1 MGGMNSCC
9 LPQKFAFKDGE
20 HSSSFSSSRYHGRN
34 FSAAF
39 NLSSLG
45 DEGDNNQGLININN
59 STEEELMTLPGIN
72 RSIAQNIIEY
82 RCRIGGFK
90 KIEDLALVSGV
101 GAAKLSVLR
110 QEICVST
117 KKGSSHDSSPC
128 SSSQDV
134 NSNEHCIKDIRCSN
148 SSNQLHV
155 NVNIA
160 NVFQLMKIKGIDQT
174 VAENIVSYRDKKG
187 HYKTIEDLL
196 KVKSISAGLLGA
208 IRHNLILSDTGSNT
222 AVVSTTTNRTRSTTL
237 RDSHTNDYFY
247 NLINKDTDMSSLTKH
262 DDSLH
267 ELIQLLGPLA
277 KKSVRPKVQ
286 SFPFK
291 RNNISALRI
300 ATWNL
305 DGCSFEKIS
314 NPGVCDVICM
324 TVLENGL
331 GLLAFQ
337 EITDMQALKKICDEL
352 NHPRLSNVRKWKGRN
367 RKWEYVMAN
376 PNIENVEHSGFIYD
390 VEQGIKLTGTNLQN
404 IKPSQECPFECQ
416 ALSGFFQVKN
426 FHFIFVN
433 VYHKL
438 ASIKDFHKENHTGHM
453 INILHNIKNI
463 STEENHIIIFGNLD
477 VELGLEVKELLQ
489 EHGYIQC
496 VVTEK
501 PSMLPLELNR
511 SVSQPHLKRSNS
523 SYNSSVSLCSHLA
536 CSKTMAGN
544 IWFNKNSK
552 HLYTGYNEIISKGLT
567 NILIPNGWSWGGAV
581 SKYYPAWAEFY
592 TENNLSQQCF
602 TPGLESIRFTLT
614 D

>member
-9 LPQKFAFKDGE
+9 IPQKCAFKDRE
-20 HSSSFSSSRYHGRN
+20 HSASFSSSRHQGRN

-45 DEGDNNQGLININN
+45 DEGDNSQGLININN

-117 KKGSSHDSSPC
+117 KKGSSHDSSPY

-134 NSNEHCIKDIRCSN
+134 NSNEHYSKDMRRSN
-148 SSNQLHV
+148 SSNQLLV

-160 NVFQLMKIKGIDQT
+160 NVFQLMKIKGIDQI

-187 HYKTIEDLL
+187 YFKTIEDLL

-208 IRHNLILSDTGSNT
+208 IRHNLILSDTGNSNS
-222 AVVSTTTNRTRSTTL
+222 AVISTTLSRNRSTTL
-237 RDSHTNDYFY
+237 RESHTNEYY
-247 NLINKDTDMSSLTKH
+247 HNLINKEANTSFLTKA
-262 DDSLH
+262 DDSLQD
-267 ELIQLLGPLA
+267 LIQVLGPLA
-277 KKSVRPKVQ
+277 KRSIRPKVQ
-286 SFPFK
+286 SFSFK

-305 DGCSFEKIS
+305 DGCSVEKIS

-324 TVLENGL
+324 TILENGL
-331 GLLAFQ
+331 GILALQ
-337 EITDMQALKKICDEL
+337 EITDMKALKKICDEL
-352 NHPRLSNVRKWKGRN
+352 NHPKLFNVRKWKGKT

-404 IKPSQECPFECQ
+404 INTSQECPFECQ
-416 ALSGFFQVKN
+416 ALSGFFQVNN
-426 FHFIFVN
+426 FNFLFVN

-438 ASIKDFHKENHTGHM
+438 VPPKDFHKENHAGHM
-453 INILHNIKNI
+453 LNILHNIKNI
-463 STEENHIIIFGNLD
+463 SSDDNHIIIFGNLD
-477 VELGLEVKELLQ
+477 IEVGLQVKELLQ

-496 VVTEK
+496 MLSEK
-501 PSMLPLELNR
+501 STISPLVLNR
-511 SVSQPHLKRSNS
+511 SISQPHLKRNNS
-523 SYNSSVSLCSHLA
+523 RYNSSVSLCSHLGS
-536 CSKTMAGN
+536 SKNMVGN

-592 TENNLSQQCF
+592 TESDLGQRF
-602 TPGLESIRFTLT
+602 TPGLESIKFTLT

>member
-1 MGGMNSCC
+1 
-9 LPQKFAFKDGE
+9 
-20 HSSSFSSSRYHGRN
+20 
-34 FSAAF
+34 
-39 NLSSLG
+39 
-45 DEGDNNQGLININN
+45 
-59 STEEELMTLPGIN
+59 
-72 RSIAQNIIEY
+72 
-82 RCRIGGFK
+82 
-90 KIEDLALVSGV
+90 
-101 GAAKLSVLR
+101 
-110 QEICVST
+110 
-117 KKGSSHDSSPC
+117 
-128 SSSQDV
+128 
-134 NSNEHCIKDIRCSN
+134 
-148 SSNQLHV
+148 
-155 NVNIA
+155 
-160 NVFQLMKIKGIDQT
+160 
-174 VAENIVSYRDKKG
+174 
-187 HYKTIEDLL
+187 
-196 KVKSISAGLLGA
+196 
-208 IRHNLILSDTGSNT
+208 
-222 AVVSTTTNRTRSTTL
+222 
-237 RDSHTNDYFY
+237 
-247 NLINKDTDMSSLTKH
+247 
-262 DDSLH
+262 
-267 ELIQLLGPLA
+267 
-277 KKSVRPKVQ
+277 
-286 SFPFK
+286 
-291 RNNISALRI
+291 
-300 ATWNL
+300 
-305 DGCSFEKIS
+305 
-314 NPGVCDVICM
+314 
-324 TVLENGL
+324 
-331 GLLAFQ
+331 
-337 EITDMQALKKICDEL
+337 MQALKKICDEL